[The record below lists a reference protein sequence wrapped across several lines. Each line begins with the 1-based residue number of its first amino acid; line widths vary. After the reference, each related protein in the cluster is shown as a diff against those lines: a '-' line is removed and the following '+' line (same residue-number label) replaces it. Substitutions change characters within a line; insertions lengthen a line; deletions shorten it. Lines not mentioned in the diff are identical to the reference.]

1 MTPDEIKRW
10 ENIDK
15 ITDYLLAHDI
25 RSDAW
30 IGAFFE
36 ILSDSEAQR
45 TGEAVDDVRQSIRA
59 RQKEWFQ
66 RLMEKLESR
75 DPALAARI
83 DHRNIEDVF

>member
-1 MTPDEIKRW
+1 MDEHELKRW
-10 ENIDK
+10 ASIDK

-36 ILSDSEAQR
+36 ILAESEAQR
-45 TGEAVDDVRQSIRA
+45 TGKPIDDVRQSIRA

-66 RLMEKLESR
+66 SLLEKLESR
-75 DPALAARI
+75 DHGLAARI
-83 DHRNIEDVF
+83 DPRNIEDVF